1 MRTLNRRLAAGTLV
15 VTAAFTAAFASP
27 AHAAKDVKLPRTMA
41 WTAYGTG
48 SGGYN
53 QVVAI
58 GNLLQNKY
66 GTSVRILPGDN
77 DVSRMTPLRTGRV
90 DICACG
96 IASYYVSEG
105 VELAADPEWGPQP
118 MRVIITSKAKFG
130 LGVAVAADTGVK
142 TPADLKGKRV
152 AFIRG
157 DNALNIGTE
166 AYLAY
171 GGLTWKDV
179 QQVVFPGYGR
189 SFEGLI
195 AGQVDAA
202 FTMSVTPPAQQL
214 AASPRGIVWPELD
227 PNNAAGWKRMQEVA
241 PYFQPHKM
249 TAAAGGIS
257 AEKPVNFASYPY
269 PIVVT
274 NANYDADTAYNL
286 IKAMIE
292 DYPEYKDAAPGNDG
306 YALEQQEM
314 KWVVPFHD
322 GVVRYYKERGI
333 WTADMQKHQD
343 MLVKRQQILADAW
356 KKYMA
361 SNPSKEKEQFADGW
375 MKARVAA
382 LEAAGMN
389 PVFR

>member
-1 MRTLNRRLAAGTLV
+1 MNKLYRGLAAGAVILT
-15 VTAAFTAAFASP
+15 TAMVGSTVAAQ
-27 AHAAKDVKLPRTMA
+27 DVKLPRTMA

-53 QVVAI
+53 QVVSI

-66 GTSVRILPGDN
+66 NTSVRILPGDN

-118 MRVIITSKAKFG
+118 IRVIITSKARFG
-130 LGVAVAADTGVK
+130 LGVAVAGDVGVK

-166 AYLAY
+166 AYLAF
-171 GGLTWKDV
+171 GGLTWNDV
-179 QQVVFPGYGR
+179 QRVTFPGYGR
-189 SFEGLI
+189 SFEGI
-195 AGQVDAA
+195 IGNQVDAA

-227 PNNAAGWKRMQEVA
+227 PNNTEGWKRMQTVA

-249 TAAAGGIS
+249 TAGAGGVS
-257 AEKPVNFASYPY
+257 ADKPVSFASYPY

-274 NANYDADTAYNL
+274 NATYDANTAYNL
-286 IKAMIE
+286 VKVLIE
-292 DYPEYKDAAPGNDG
+292 NHAEYKDAAPGNDG

-314 KWVVPFHD
+314 TWVVPFHD

-333 WTADMQKHQD
+333 WTPAMQQHQD
-343 MLVKRQQILADAW
+343 TLVKRQQILADAW
-356 KKYMA
+356 KKFTA
-361 SNPSKEKEQFADGW
+361 SNPPREKEQFAENW
-375 MKARVAA
+375 MKARATA